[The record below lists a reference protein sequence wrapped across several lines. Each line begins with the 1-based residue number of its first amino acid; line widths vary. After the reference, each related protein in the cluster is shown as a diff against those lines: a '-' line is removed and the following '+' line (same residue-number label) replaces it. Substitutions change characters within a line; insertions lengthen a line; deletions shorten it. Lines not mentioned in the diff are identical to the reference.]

1 MAEDLLVLYKV
12 SLLEVSAVAAH
23 VGTLDRLVVFPGE
36 EIITIEKC
44 QLSV

>member
-23 VGTLDRLVVFPGE
+23 VGTLDRLDVFPGE
-36 EIITIEKC
+36 EITTIKKC
-44 QLSV
+44 LVIS